1 LWAWPFFGFVAQ
13 TAYIFL
19 MRTMFFWLT
28 TTAIA
33 VLAAGASELGAE
45 THPLWAVPSQAD
57 ILPVP
62 EPSRALFLGIGIMA
76 IAFTYR
82 QAWMNWK
89 RKD

>member
-1 LWAWPFFGFVAQ
+1 
-13 TAYIFL
+13 
-19 MRTMFFWLT
+19 MRTLFFWLT

-45 THPLWAVPSQAD
+45 MEPLWAVPSQPD

-62 EPSRALFLGIGIMA
+62 EPSRAFLLGIGIMA